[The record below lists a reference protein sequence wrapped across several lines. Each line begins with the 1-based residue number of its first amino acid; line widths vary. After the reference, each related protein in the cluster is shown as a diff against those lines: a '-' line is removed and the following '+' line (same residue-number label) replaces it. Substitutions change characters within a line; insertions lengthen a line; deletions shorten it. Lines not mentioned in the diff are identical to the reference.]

1 MISFVDGSMAQVVIF
16 GNSENADIAFF
27 HLVNDSDHKVVGFTV
42 DGAFVGSGSFHE
54 LPVVAFESLEESFAP
69 EEVSLLIP
77 ISYKKV
83 NKIRA
88 AKYLEA
94 KARGYKFIS
103 YISSKAIYYNTPVG
117 ENCFILE
124 NNVIQPYSRIGNNC
138 TLWSGSHIGHHSV
151 IDDHCFISSQVVISG
166 AVKIGEYTFI
176 GVNATL
182 RDNIKIGKE
191 NVIGASSIILKDTE
205 DFAVYSPGGTEK
217 LKLPSNR
224 LWNI

>member
-1 MISFVDGSMAQVVIF
+1 
-16 GNSENADIAFF
+16 
-27 HLVNDSDHKVVGFTV
+27 
-42 DGAFVGSGSFHE
+42 
-54 LPVVAFESLEESFAP
+54 
-69 EEVSLLIP
+69 
-77 ISYKKV
+77 V

-94 KARGYKFIS
+94 KGRGYNFIS
-103 YISSKAIYYNTPVG
+103 YVSSKAVYYNTPIG

-151 IDDHCFISSQVVISG
+151 IEDHCFVSSQVVISG
-166 AVKIGEYTFI
+166 AVVIGEYTFI

-191 NVIGASSIILKDTE
+191 NVIGACSIILKDTE
-205 DFAVYSPGGTEK
+205 DFAVYSPGSTEK
-217 LKLPSNR
+217 MKLPSNR
-224 LWNI
+224 LWSI